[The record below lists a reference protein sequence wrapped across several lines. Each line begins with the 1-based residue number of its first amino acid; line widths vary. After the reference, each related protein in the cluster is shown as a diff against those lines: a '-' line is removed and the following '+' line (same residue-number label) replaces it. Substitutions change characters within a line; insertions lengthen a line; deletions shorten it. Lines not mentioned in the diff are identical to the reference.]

1 MNCIIISEVT
11 PIKQKEYLSSYN
23 YYFSEYIFISYDN
36 NNLTKNTLTSMF
48 PNNYSSENK
57 NER

>member
-48 PNNYSSENK
+48 PNNY
-57 NER
+57 